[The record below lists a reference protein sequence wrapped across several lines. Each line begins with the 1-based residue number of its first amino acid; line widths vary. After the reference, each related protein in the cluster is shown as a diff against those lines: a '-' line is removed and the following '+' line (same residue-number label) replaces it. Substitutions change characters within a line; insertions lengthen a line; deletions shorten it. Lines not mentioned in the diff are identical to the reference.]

1 MEAALRRRLDQ
12 RRGRA
17 RADVDTEGSTSEA
30 DRTPLQSESASVSVH
45 IYDVT
50 GNGAVQ
56 QLNQVFRAAG
66 TGAFHAGVEVYG
78 REYSFGYC
86 DGGSGIFDC
95 EPKEC
100 SSHSYREAVDMG
112 FTALS
117 SDEVRSVLGR
127 LALDWP
133 GTGYD
138 LLRRN
143 CCSFCNV
150 LCIEL
155 GVGPMPAWVSNLAA
169 AGASLSDAA
178 ENLRRRA
185 AEVGSDLHLQAPAA
199 EEIAAELGSWV
210 HRAAEQVKMLDEA
223 NQFSNRAQ
231 ELAEEAGNQVRAL
244 DESHGL
250 SQKAAALVEAATVRS
265 EDAERALRSSLQQL
279 WAAEAIDSL
288 L

>member
-17 RADVDTEGSTSEA
+17 AADVDAEGRTSEA
-30 DRTPLQSESASVSVH
+30 ERTNAGVTVH

-86 DGGSGIFDC
+86 DEGSGIFDC

-117 SDEVRSVLGR
+117 CDEVRSVLGR

-185 AEVGSDLHLQAPAA
+185 AEVGGDLHLQAPAA

-250 SQKAAALVEAATVRS
+250 SQKAAALVEAATVHS

-279 WAAEAIDSL
+279 WAAEPIDSL